1 VTRHSTASAPVT
13 APATAT
19 VKALVNTVY
28 SHLKKARLTY
38 GHGTTNAWDETVWL
52 VLHALRLPLDQLT
65 PFLDRRVTVAEQRR
79 VWGLVN
85 RRVRHRLPTAYLI
98 NEAWLGNHRFYVDQ
112 RVIVPRSFI
121 AELLH
126 DKLMPWIA
134 HPKRIKS
141 ALDLGTGSGCLAV
154 LLAETFPHAHID
166 AADISRAVL
175 TVAHRNVAA
184 YQLRRRIRLLRS
196 DMFSALGKKR
206 YDLILSNPPYVSAA
220 AMHALPREHRHEP
233 KLALAG
239 GRDGFYFVR
248 ILMQHASQ
256 YLTPNG
262 LLVVEIGHRRKQL
275 EAAFPHLPFV
285 WPLTS
290 GGDDCV
296 FILERR
302 DLPEKPPAAHQATRV
317 TAQPRRR

>member
-1 VTRHSTASAPVT
+1 VSALVIAQT
-13 APATAT
+13 T
-19 VKALVNTVY
+19 VKALVNTAY

-38 GHGTTNAWDETVWL
+38 SHGTTNAWDEAVCL
-52 VLHALRLPLDQLT
+52 VLHTLQLPLDQLT
-65 PFLDRRVTVAEQRR
+65 PFLERKVTPTEQRR
-79 VWGLVN
+79 VWGLIN
-85 RRVRHRLPTAYLI
+85 RRIRHRLPTAYLI
-98 NEAWLGNHRFYVDQ
+98 NEAWLGDYRFYVDR

-121 AELLH
+121 AELLR

-141 ALDLGTGSGCLAV
+141 VLDLGTGSGCLAV
-154 LLAETFPHAHID
+154 LLAKTFPQTHVD
-166 AADISRAVL
+166 AADISRAAL
-175 TVAHRNVAA
+175 TVARRNVAA
-184 YQLRRRIRLLRS
+184 YRLQRRIRLLQS
-196 DMFSALGKKR
+196 NIFSGLGKKR

-220 AMHALPREHRHEP
+220 AMRALPREHRHEP

-239 GRDGFYFVR
+239 GRDGFDFVR
-248 ILMQHASQ
+248 IILQHASQ
-256 YLTPNG
+256 HLTPNG
-262 LLVVEIGHRRKQL
+262 LLVVEIGHYRKQL

-302 DLPEKPPAAHQATRV
+302 DLSSEELPAAHQAKRV
-317 TAQPRRR
+317 IARSRPR